1 MDNYSPAVINPFM
14 RDDKLCFLGSQKS
27 GFQNNNLEI
36 DMIEIEIDLNYS
48 NLSYNPL
55 VNSVLAIYPNPT
67 SSFLKLNGDKEYDLE
82 VYDMAGNK
90 LMSLSCNSINIEHL
104 SAATY
109 IIKAKDKS
117 SNENL
122 TYKFVKK

>member
-1 MDNYSPAVINPFM
+1 
-14 RDDKLCFLGSQKS
+14 
-27 GFQNNNLEI
+27 
-36 DMIEIEIDLNYS
+36 MIEIEMDLNYS

-90 LMSLSCNSINIEHL
+90 LMSLSGNSINIEHL